1 MSTTD
6 ILFNSPAL
14 HSLKRAQLVQL
25 CKRHNIKASGKN
37 TELVDRLKEESRQE
51 EKAVDIVQWINFF
64 TFDFMGDMAYVHDLP
79 LFASRNVAVTHPCLD
94 LFR

>member
-1 MSTTD
+1 MTGEDHDNRRRLWNRGMS
-6 ILFNSPAL
+6 
-14 HSLKRAQLVQL
+14 HESLVEYETVIVKRAAQ
-25 CKRHNIKASGKN
+25 
-37 TELVDRLKEESRQE
+37 LVDRLKEESRKE

-79 LFASRNVAVTHPCLD
+79 LFASRNVAVTHPCLG